1 MREYDGNI
9 ISRNGSFRLN
19 HQLYVDLMSIPDER
33 AFDLVVNYWYYRNL
47 KIVQN
52 INKSLKADTK
62 RAIVLCGGAHN
73 I

>member
-9 ISRNGSFRLN
+9 ISRNGSFMLN